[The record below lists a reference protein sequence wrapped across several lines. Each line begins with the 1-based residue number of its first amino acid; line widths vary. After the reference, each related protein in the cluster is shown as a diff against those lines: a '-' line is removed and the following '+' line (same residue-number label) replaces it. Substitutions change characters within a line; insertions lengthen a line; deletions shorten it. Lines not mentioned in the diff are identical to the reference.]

1 MWLLCPSGVDE
12 DSHSSSRTSGTWV
25 VCRNGGK
32 AGLFL
37 QIGFLTIPNQRR
49 CMFCWMVA
57 TQICFLNFHPE
68 TWGKINPFWLA
79 YVSDGLVQPPT
90 SLDAIIHSWK
100 TCRLMTNVQCPLKR
114 LNYTT
119 TQRNSDDVFFKPT
132 RFPKKH
138 GWSSP
143 GRFLWHKPSMLNRGV
158 KNLKPQLL
166 RDAAGQHVVF
176 LPRQMLPSKMQRN
189 TRAQAACWGSWSVGE
204 GLLELNSGWNSDIP
218 WVDLWPL

>member
-1 MWLLCPSGVDE
+1 
-12 DSHSSSRTSGTWV
+12 
-25 VCRNGGK
+25 
-32 AGLFL
+32 
-37 QIGFLTIPNQRR
+37 
-49 CMFCWMVA
+49 MFCWMVA

-176 LPRQMLPSKMQRN
+176 CRAKCYHQKCSA
-189 TRAQAACWGSWSVGE
+189 TRVHKQLVGVR
-204 GLLELNSGWNSDIP
+204 GVLGRFC
-218 WVDLWPL
+218 